1 MSRDSLANRLVPIVS
16 AVCPFADQ
24 LSARSCDLIAGEV
37 SHTLYLQSRSVR
49 TGLLIYL
56 WLFEIS
62 AGVRHR
68 SRFSHLSREVR
79 RETFDTCRFPFWSLF
94 RRLVSTLISLNA
106 FDYLNVQ
113 DAADAFKRPK

>member
-1 MSRDSLANRLVPIVS
+1 MSRDSLAHRLIPIVS

-24 LSARSCDLIAGEV
+24 LTARSCGLIAGEV
-37 SHTLYLQSRSVR
+37 SNTLHLQSPFIRI
-49 TGLLIYL
+49 GLGIYLLI
-56 WLFEIS
+56 FEITVS
-62 AGVRHR
+62 VRHR

-79 RETFDTCRFPFWSLF
+79 RENFNACRFPFWGLV
-94 RRLVSTLISLNA
+94 RRLVNTLISLNA